1 MPRSR
6 RLIITTSGDRE
17 LSELTTDL
25 ESRGFT
31 PEQVLATTGIV
42 IGSADDDVV
51 EALRQT
57 PGVSDVS
64 PDQEI
69 DIGPPDAP
77 VS

>member
-1 MPRSR
+1 MARAR
-6 RLIITTSGDRE
+6 RLIVTTSGDRE
-17 LSELTTDL
+17 LTELTTDL

-42 IGSADDDVV
+42 IGSADDDAV
-51 EALRQT
+51 EALRDV

-64 PDQEI
+64 PDDDI
-69 DIGPPDAP
+69 DVGPPDAP